1 MTERR
6 HPTPGEHSL
15 FDELAVGHALSAL
28 EPADEVAFVAHLP
41 SCAHCERSV
50 AEHALTLSH
59 LAYGA
64 QDAEPPASL
73 LEGIRAGITASGR
86 AGDFPAPL
94 PLSLDAARRR
104 RRVSPVVLRRASALT
119 GIAAAAA
126 LVVSLS
132 ATNASLRQDKR
143 SQAAVSARL
152 AGTVATLTADG
163 ARSVRLTDG
172 SRTVKAVV
180 VSSGSTVSLVVDGLA
195 PNASNSTY
203 VLWAKS
209 SFGDVRAVGA
219 FDVTHAGVDVVR
231 GLQLSPGSGTVQR
244 FVITR
249 EQGRTAPALSTQ
261 PPVVSG
267 DVV

>member
-6 HPTPGEHSL
+6 LPTPGEHSH

-28 EPADEVAFVAHLP
+28 EPGEEVAFVTHLP
-41 SCAHCERSV
+41 SCAYCERSV

-86 AGDFPAPL
+86 AGDFPA

-163 ARSVRLTDG
+163 ARSVRLIDS

-195 PNASNSTY
+195 PNASDSTY

-219 FDVTHAGVDVVR
+219 FDVTHTGVDVVR
-231 GLQLSPGSGTVQR
+231 GLQLRPGSGTVQR

>member
-6 HPTPGEHSL
+6 HPTPGEHSH

-28 EPADEVAFVAHLP
+28 EPADEVAFVTHLP

-86 AGDFPAPL
+86 AGDFPV
-94 PLSLDAARRR
+94 PLSLDVARRR

-132 ATNASLRQDKR
+132 ATNASLRQDQR